1 MLKVNLP
8 AKYKPGEIKKHR
20 TRRPCGKRK
29 KRFIP
34 VMAEKEFPLLSR
46 PAETSKVDGASGC
59 EQVWHISLT
68 PSTQEMPIK
77 MRRQKQCC
85 ARHARNAGE
94 SVPNGAN
101 APLRAFMGA
110 TSSAPSHSSATNTH
124 FQGISSFFKRIQPF
138 SSIYGWSQC
147 WAFCIPRGGGWIIP
161 QRWS

>member
-1 MLKVNLP
+1 MLLQMLKVNLP
-8 AKYKPGEIKKHR
+8 AKYKPEEIKKHR
-20 TRRPCGKRK
+20 MRRPCGKRK

-34 VMAEKEFPLLSR
+34 VMTEKEFLLLSR
-46 PAETSKVDGASGC
+46 PAEASEVEGMPRC

-77 MRRQKQCC
+77 MRRQKQSC

-138 SSIYGWSQC
+138 SSMCDGHS
-147 WAFCIPRGGGWIIP
+147 IPHF
-161 QRWS
+161 SS

>member
-1 MLKVNLP
+1 MLLQMLKVNLP

-34 VMAEKEFPLLSR
+34 VMAEKEFPFLSR
-46 PAETSKVDGASGC
+46 PAETSKVDGASEC

-77 MRRQKQCC
+77 MRRQKQSC

-138 SSIYGWSQC
+138 SSMCDGHS
-147 WAFCIPRGGGWIIP
+147 IPHF
-161 QRWS
+161 SS